1 MATNPKASIAL
12 DDVQKFANELWSKI
26 VDERLFSYQKSD
38 ICDYLL
44 YLFNRHDKGRFLDT
58 NSNEQNE
65 RLLKT
70 TATKIKASKKNI
82 AVKFMD
88 EGEYGDILKV
98 FWMDFINK
106 KIPMEASDDNQK
118 IELTIENKV
127 VRDILNARLKAN
139 GRAGLDLPN
148 FNTEKVKMSGRD
160 FVAILESEANDLPRR
175 NGAQNSQEN
184 VEKLELALGEAAGK
198 LNEKAGKLKTRM
210 RLQDFFTMAKNAPQD
225 YGMSFVEKV
234 VLNIYDKFYG
244 NK

>member
-1 MATNPKASIAL
+1 MQTQEPKFTKETAL
-12 DDVQKFANELWSKI
+12 EFSEELWGK
-26 VDERLFSYQKSD
+26 VKENGFGAWGKND
-38 ICDYLL
+38 IYDYLL
-44 YLFNRHDKGRFLDT
+44 YLFNKHGGGFFDA

-88 EGEYGDILKV
+88 DGEYGDILKV

-148 FNTEKVKMSGRD
+148 FNTEKVKMSGGD